1 MNNQPLLDDLALF
14 RIVVRQHSFAA
25 AARETGLSKAA
36 VSKRIGL
43 LEDALQTRLMHRTT
57 RALALTP
64 QGEIVLQWAERILD
78 DVGAMREDITREKGT
93 VSGMIRLCSSS
104 GFGRN
109 QLAPALSA
117 MARDFPR
124 LEFQLELLDRP
135 VDLVGEGFQLDIRV
149 GAVATG
155 NLICRRIAPNR
166 RVLCAAPGYLQ
177 RHGSP
182 AAPEEL
188 SQHQCITIRERDQE
202 FGHWTLQSASGTC
215 RVKVKGSLSTS
226 NGEIARAWALDGHGI
241 ILRSVWNIA
250 TDLQHGALVHIL
262 PDYAQPA
269 DVYAAYP
276 ERLASSARLRTCVE
290 FLEAWFSEQHEHAGS
305 MLSA

>member
-14 RIVVRQHSFAA
+14 RMVVRHRSFAA

-43 LEDALQTRLMHRTT
+43 LEEALQTRLMHRTT
-57 RALALTP
+57 RALALTA

-78 DVGAMREDITREKGT
+78 DVGAMREDITREKAA

-117 MARDFPR
+117 MARDFPQ

-135 VDLVGEGFQLDIRV
+135 VDLIGEGFQLDIRV
-149 GAVATG
+149 GAVDNG

-166 RVLCAAPGYLQ
+166 RVLCAAPAYLQ
-177 RHGSP
+177 RHGLP
-182 AAPEEL
+182 AKPEAL
-188 SQHQCITIRERDQE
+188 AKHQCITIRERDQE
-202 FGHWTLQSASGTC
+202 FGHWTLQGPAGIS
-215 RVKVKGSLSTS
+215 RVRVKGSLSTS

-241 ILRSVWNIA
+241 ILRSAWNISP
-250 TDLQHGALVHIL
+250 DLQSGALIHIL

-290 FLEAWFSEQHEHAGS
+290 FLEAWFSGQREQARS

>member
-14 RIVVRQHSFAA
+14 RVVVRQRSFAA

-43 LEDALQTRLMHRTT
+43 LEETLQTRLMHRTT
-57 RALALTP
+57 RALALTA

-78 DVGAMREDITREKGT
+78 DVGAMREDITREKGA
-93 VSGMIRLCSSS
+93 VNGMIRLCSSS

-117 MARDFPR
+117 MARDFPQ

-149 GAVATG
+149 GAVASG

-166 RVLCAAPGYLQ
+166 RVLCASPEYLR

-182 AAPEEL
+182 TTPEEL
-188 SQHQCITIRERDQE
+188 SHHQCIAIRERDQE
-202 FGHWTLQSASGTC
+202 FGHWTLQGPAGTC

-241 ILRSVWNIA
+241 ILRSEWNITA
-250 TDLQHGALVHIL
+250 DLQSGALVHLL
-262 PDYAQPA
+262 PDYAQQA
-269 DVYAAYP
+269 DICAAYP
-276 ERLASSARLRTCVE
+276 ERLASSARLRACVE
-290 FLEAWFSEQHEHAGS
+290 FLEAWFREQRSYTAKN
-305 MLSA
+305 LLA